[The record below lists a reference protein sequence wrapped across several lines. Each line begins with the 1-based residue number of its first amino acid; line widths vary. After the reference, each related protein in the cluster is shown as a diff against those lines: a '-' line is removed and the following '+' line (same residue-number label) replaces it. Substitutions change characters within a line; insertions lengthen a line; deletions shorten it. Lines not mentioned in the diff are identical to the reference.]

1 MRLIMR
7 RLLESFLLIFVIM
20 LLASFTNDTNEVVPM
35 SSGTNYESI
44 SKDALY
50 DKVSSIY
57 SEYNIFGEPNE
68 IEVADMTGENPQNVN
83 GDSSRF
89 NGTEIDIAGEKS
101 TTISTY
107 GGCGPIAMIGICD
120 YLSAVLGY
128 TEIISNPY
136 DYNTR
141 IDFATKIF
149 NEVPT
154 MEVGMPGEKNT
165 LILPDTYVESFNKLM
180 KECGLA
186 DNIIAQNYLNLISD
200 ELDYLKES
208 IDNGMSVTVYSGF
221 INSSDFGEHYFVCYG
236 YVDYV
241 LFHKETKIR

>member
-1 MRLIMR
+1 
-7 RLLESFLLIFVIM
+7 M

-57 SEYNIFGEPNE
+57 SEYNIFGELNE
-68 IEVADMTGENPQNVN
+68 IEVADTTGENPQNVN

-89 NGTEIDIAGEKS
+89 NGTEIDIAVEKS

-128 TEIISNPY
+128 TEILSNPY

-165 LILPDTYVESFNKLM
+165 LILPGTYVE
-180 KECGLA
+180 
-186 DNIIAQNYLNLISD
+186 
-200 ELDYLKES
+200 
-208 IDNGMSVTVYSGF
+208 
-221 INSSDFGEHYFVCYG
+221 
-236 YVDYV
+236 
-241 LFHKETKIR
+241 